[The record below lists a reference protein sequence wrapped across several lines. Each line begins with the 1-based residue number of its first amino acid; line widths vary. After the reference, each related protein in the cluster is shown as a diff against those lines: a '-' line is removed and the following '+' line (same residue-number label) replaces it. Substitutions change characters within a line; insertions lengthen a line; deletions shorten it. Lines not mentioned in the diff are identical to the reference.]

1 METFEKRNSPETGKI
16 IMRKEFLPFTRPA
29 VNEDD
34 IQAVVATLR
43 SGWLASGPANAA
55 LEEAMCKLTGNSFAV
70 AVSSAT
76 AAMHLLLETLHIGP
90 GDEVITPSMTWVS
103 MVNMIVLRGATP
115 VFAEVDRETL
125 LVKPESIR
133 EKITPRTRLIVPVH
147 FAGAAADMDAIREA
161 AGKIMVVEDAAHALG
176 TFYKGRHAGSTGSA
190 IFSFHAIKNVTTG
203 EGGVFVTDDGELADS
218 IRRWKF
224 HGLGVDAF
232 DRLNKGRS
240 PQAEVIEPGYKYNL
254 SDICASLGVSQL
266 KRLPQIN
273 ASRKALAERYLE
285 LFRDIPEIRPLG
297 MPDYDFVHAWH
308 LFIVRVESP
317 KLDRNAFMNELKLRN
332 IGTGLHFRCAHLQ
345 KFYREK
351 MGYRPGCLP
360 DTEYNSDHICSLPLF
375 PDMTLSDVDDVVG
388 TIREVLK

>member
-1 METFEKRNSPETGKI
+1 
-16 IMRKEFLPFTRPA
+16 MRKDFLPFTRPA

-34 IQAVVATLR
+34 IQAVTDTLR

-55 LEEAMCKLTGNSFAV
+55 LEEAMCKLTGNKYAV

-76 AAMHLLLETLHIGP
+76 AAMHLLLEVLHIGP
-90 GDEVITPSMTWVS
+90 GDEVVTPSMTWVS

-115 VFAEVDRETL
+115 VFAEIDRETM
-125 LVKPESIR
+125 LVQPESIR

-161 AGKIMVVEDAAHALG
+161 AGNIMVVEDAAHALG
-176 TFYKGRHAGSTGSA
+176 TYYKGRHAGNSGSA

-203 EGGVFVTDDGELADS
+203 EGGMFVTDDKEMADAV
-218 IRRWKF
+218 RRWKF

-266 KRLPQIN
+266 KRLENIN
-273 ASRKALAERYLE
+273 AARRELAVRYLE

-308 LFIVRVESP
+308 LFVVRVDSP
-317 KLDRNAFMNELKLRN
+317 KVDRNTFMNELKKLN

-345 KFYREK
+345 KYYREQ
-351 MGYRPGCLP
+351 MGYKPGLLP
-360 DTEYNSDHICSLPLF
+360 NTEYNSDHICSLPLF
-375 PDMTLSDVDDVVG
+375 PDMTEKDVEDVVEA
-388 TIREVLK
+388 IKEVIK